1 MKNLSKAEAERIDI
15 KFHTDSNIIE
25 LNGTCM
31 AMESY
36 EEAGFV
42 FDLLN
47 RMRDTLISARR
58 FEERVRIQVK
68 TFVNETE
75 REYF

>member
-15 KFHTDSNIIE
+15 KFHTDCNVIE
-25 LNGTCM
+25 LNGTSM
-31 AMESY
+31 TMESY